1 MKNKIPTHEIGVQ
14 SEAISEIVFDT
25 VELAKVHFEIV
36 KKRFLD
42 INSWELFAGKNK
54 AKFTLRNQ
62 KGELILQQPKPGD
75 YISIKVPLLPNK
87 NEDHFDWVKI
97 EVYEEEKKEDYE
109 VIYIRVRPA
118 SNPTK
123 STDEIT
129 HFLDSTATSNF
140 FIKRNKNE
148 ISAEVYARN
157 EVPNFEDKTI
167 SEKIRNKAVAL
178 GGMLIGS
185 KLQWEGLT
193 DGLIRD
199 EK

>member
-1 MKNKIPTHEIGVQ
+1 MKNKMPAQEVGAESVAVSKINFDDIG
-14 SEAISEIVFDT
+14 
-25 VELAKVHFEIV
+25 LAKVHFEIV

-54 AKFTLRNQ
+54 AKFTLRSE
-62 KGELILQQPKPGD
+62 KGELILDHPKVGN
-75 YISIKVPLLPNK
+75 YISIEVPLLPNK
-87 NEDHFDWVKI
+87 DEDHFDWVKI

-109 VIYIRVRPA
+109 VVYIRVQPT
-118 SNPTK
+118 SNPTNP
-123 STDEIT
+123 TEEIT

-140 FIKRNKNE
+140 FIRRNGTE

-157 EVPNFEDKTI
+157 EVPNFEDKTL
-167 SEKIRNKAVAL
+167 SEKIRNKAVAV
-178 GGMLIGS
+178 GGMLFGS

-193 DGLIRD
+193 DGLIRR

>member
-1 MKNKIPTHEIGVQ
+1 MPAQEVGAESVAVSKINFDDIG
-14 SEAISEIVFDT
+14 
-25 VELAKVHFEIV
+25 LAKVHFEIV

-54 AKFTLRNQ
+54 AKFTLRSE
-62 KGELILQQPKPGD
+62 KGELILDHPKVGN
-75 YISIKVPLLPNK
+75 YISIEVPLLPNK
-87 NEDHFDWVKI
+87 DEDHFDWVKI

-109 VIYIRVRPA
+109 VVYIRVRPT
-118 SNPTK
+118 SNPTNP
-123 STDEIT
+123 TEEIT

-140 FIKRNKNE
+140 FIRRNGTE

-157 EVPNFEDKTI
+157 EVPNFEDKTL
-167 SEKIRNKAVAL
+167 SEKIRNKAVAV
-178 GGMLIGS
+178 GGMLFGS

-193 DGLIRD
+193 DGLIRR